1 MNRRRAEAGLLLNTI
16 VWGATFVVVKNAL
29 GGISPMLFL
38 ALRFSLAAA
47 ALGAIFQG
55 AARRTFTWRAAGAGA
70 LSGVFLFAGFAF
82 QTYGLQ
88 VTSAPKSAFLTGMTS
103 ILAPFL
109 AAAVYRIRPG
119 FPELAGVLVSVTGLA
134 LMTLEGPIGSLQT
147 GDLLTL
153 AGAAAFA
160 ANIVTLGHFSESMP
174 YEVLAVS
181 QVAAPSLCAFALI
194 GIEPAHVEWR
204 PAVVVAIV
212 VTGLFCTALA
222 FAIQSWAMQHT
233 TATRTAVIYMFE
245 PVVAW
250 ATSFLIAGVGL
261 STRAS
266 CGAALIL
273 LGIILVELKPLK
285 PRPHPVE

>member
-1 MNRRRAEAGLLLNTI
+1 
-16 VWGATFVVVKNAL
+16 
-29 GGISPMLFL
+29 
-38 ALRFSLAAA
+38 
-47 ALGAIFQG
+47 
-55 AARRTFTWRAAGAGA
+55 
-70 LSGVFLFAGFAF
+70 VFLFADFAF
-82 QTYGLQ
+82 QTYGLRL
-88 VTSAPKSAFLTGMTS
+88 TSAPKSAFLTGMTS
-103 ILAPFL
+103 IVAPIL

-119 FPELAGVLVSVTGLA
+119 ASEVAGVVVSVAGLA

-153 AGAAAFA
+153 AGAMAFA

-174 YEVLAVS
+174 FAVLAVS

-194 GIEPAHVEWR
+194 GIEPARVEWT

-222 FAIQSWAMQHT
+222 FGIQAWAMQHT

-250 ATSFLIAGVGL
+250 ATSFFLAGVGL
-261 STRAS
+261 SARAS
-266 CGAALIL
+266 GGAALIL
-273 LGIILVELKPLK
+273 LGILLVELKPLR
-285 PRPHPVE
+285 PRPHPVIQS